1 MHFRSN
7 LFALTASLLVI
18 FGLLACGPKSTEQ
31 PATSTTPG
39 GEGTTAAAPSGTGT
53 AAAPGGKTTRNAN
66 PAAPNAPAAP
76 VARAVTLPAGTVIVA
91 RLNQALGSKISQSG
105 ETFSASVAQPIEVGG
120 KVVVPRGAEATGTV
134 EEAAP
139 LGRFKGGAR
148 LKIVLTSVT
157 VNGTQVPV
165 QTAAYSQAK
174 AGKGKRSA
182 GIIGGGAG
190 LGAIIGGLAGGG
202 KGAAIGALAGAGAG
216 TAGAAFTGNKDIVFP
231 AETTVSFKLLRPAEI
246 R

>member
-1 MHFRSN
+1 MRIRSTF
-7 LFALTASLLVI
+7 LAPAASLLVI
-18 FGLLACGPKSTEQ
+18 LGLIACGPKSTEQ
-31 PATSTTPG
+31 PATTTTPG
-39 GEGTTAAAPSGTGT
+39 GPSTT
-53 AAAPGGKTTRNAN
+53 AAPGGT
-66 PAAPNAPAAP
+66 APAAAGKT
-76 VARAVTLPAGTVIVA
+76 ARNAAPAASAANLPAGTVVVA

-105 ETFSASVAQPIEVGG
+105 ETFSATVAQPIEVDG

-148 LKIVLTSVT
+148 LRIVLTSLT
-157 VNGTQVPV
+157 VNGTQIPV
-165 QTAAYSQAK
+165 QTAAYSRVQS
-174 AGKGKRSA
+174 GQGKRTA

-216 TAGAAFTGNKDIVFP
+216 TAGAAFTGNKEIVFP
-231 AETTVSFKLLRPAEI
+231 AESAVSFKLLRPAQI